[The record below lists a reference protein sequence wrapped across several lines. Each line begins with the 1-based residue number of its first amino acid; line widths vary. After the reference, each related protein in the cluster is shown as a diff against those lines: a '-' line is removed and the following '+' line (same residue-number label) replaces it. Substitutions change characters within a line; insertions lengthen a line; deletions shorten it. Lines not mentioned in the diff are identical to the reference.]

1 MQRLNVELTM
11 PEIIK
16 IKCNGPNKHINEVD
30 LSDALREQ
38 PVARQMDG
46 PSTSMPDRI
55 VLRCRECVDGR
66 VILTRAMIEEIRAK

>member
-1 MQRLNVELTM
+1 M

-30 LSDALREQ
+30 LDDALREQ
-38 PVARQMDG
+38 PIARLTDA
-46 PSTSMPDRI
+46 SYSSMPDRI

-66 VILTRAMIEEIRAK
+66 VIVTRAIIERARGE